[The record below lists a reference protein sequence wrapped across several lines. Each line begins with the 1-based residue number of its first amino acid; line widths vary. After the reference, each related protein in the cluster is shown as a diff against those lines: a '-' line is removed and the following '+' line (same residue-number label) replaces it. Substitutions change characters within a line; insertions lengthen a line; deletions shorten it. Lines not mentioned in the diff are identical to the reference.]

1 MYFDPVDN
9 MSNENN
15 ESDQGDESDD
25 SIFGPEND
33 LKVSPLSS
41 NRSNK

>member
-33 LKVSPLSS
+33 LEVSPLSS

>member
-9 MSNENN
+9 MSNEND

-33 LKVSPLSS
+33 LEVSPL
-41 NRSNK
+41 